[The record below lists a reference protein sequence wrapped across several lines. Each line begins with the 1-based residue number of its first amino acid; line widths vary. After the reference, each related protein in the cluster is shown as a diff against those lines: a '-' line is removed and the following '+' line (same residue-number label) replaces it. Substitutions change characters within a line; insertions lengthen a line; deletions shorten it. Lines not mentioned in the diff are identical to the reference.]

1 MSATTSHWILE
12 NSCAGWQPWNE
23 NKRRKRNLL
32 MDMFLVCTV
41 EVNYEK
47 KENSGKEQSRNKVR
61 FMEED
66 EEEQGSDL
74 SIDMLLVC

>member
-1 MSATTSHWILE
+1 
-12 NSCAGWQPWNE
+12 
-23 NKRRKRNLL
+23 